1 MATQMETAKRGDERG
16 NGSPATT
23 PDEYLVPLVDVF
35 ETEAGL
41 TLLADLPGVT
51 KDGLGLRVDGD
62 NLVIEGRVGTLGPEN
77 MQLIYGEA
85 QHSAYRRQFIL
96 SRDLDR
102 SRIDAKLT
110 DGVLRLQIP
119 KAEEAKPR
127 RIEVKL
133 G

>member
-16 NGSPATT
+16 NGSLATT